1 MVIRKIKTALRIC
14 HEQWR
19 SEVRTPRTYMG
30 YLIGISMVLMMSGN
44 YLEYAAGRNV
54 QLFEP
59 FIVAITSP
67 TYSIFI
73 MMGLLLTLLDAPF
86 INIRTPYLVTRGS
99 RGSWYS
105 GTLLYMYTQIAF
117 YYILM
122 FASTV
127 VTGFSRM

>member
-1 MVIRKIKTALRIC
+1 
-14 HEQWR
+14 
-19 SEVRTPRTYMG
+19 MG

-99 RGSWYS
+99 RGELVQRNAAIYVHSDCI
-105 GTLLYMYTQIAF
+105 LLYSYVCIH
-117 YYILM
+117 
-122 FASTV
+122 
-127 VTGFSRM
+127 GC

>member
-73 MMGLLLTLLDAPF
+73 MM
-86 INIRTPYLVTRGS
+86 
-99 RGSWYS
+99 
-105 GTLLYMYTQIAF
+105 
-117 YYILM
+117 
-122 FASTV
+122 
-127 VTGFSRM
+127 